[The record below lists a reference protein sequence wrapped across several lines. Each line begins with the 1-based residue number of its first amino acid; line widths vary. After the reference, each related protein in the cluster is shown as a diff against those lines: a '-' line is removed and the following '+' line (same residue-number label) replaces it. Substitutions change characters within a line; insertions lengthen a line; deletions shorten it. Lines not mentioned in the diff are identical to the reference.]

1 MSSEQSIKQHRP
13 RGRPRKEVAH
23 SAHDARRARGRRAQK
38 ALRERR
44 QQHVKALEER
54 VTGLACII
62 EEMNASFVAFVDNTF
77 FGSSDGNPALLKH
90 TMERFL
96 ELAQRAN
103 RLVEDK
109 DQVHM
114 DRQQGVDISYNTLQ
128 LSRVASSP
136 MSLLPESS
144 GTMDALTLLHQV
156 SNTGTSMMLPDVGH
170 QTSLDPATSITSITI
185 EPELPDIRHNH
196 LWGIPKDIS
205 TDVTSAIPYILAGRD
220 SFSSFL
226 YFETIAMVG
235 KALRGEIPQDI
246 LNSVLRYKRRYAT
259 FSQVLDVVTEVMNM
273 LLHGTSRNPKVKSR
287 VLEEPE
293 TSLPDR
299 RHVKIAIAKEI
310 ASTGT
315 PEVEYMSTWEV
326 ERYLQDEW
334 GLLINSHSVR
344 ISSHSSMRTRPHTA
358 SLSTY
363 PNHLHRFAPHIVPGF
378 TNQNEKILEARILI
392 EKLKIGAISLGEGP
406 RWHHSFIDHA
416 VGSFLTEMSMSI

>member
-1 MSSEQSIKQHRP
+1 MSSEQSIKHRP
-13 RGRPRKEVAH
+13 RGRPRKDVAH

-54 VTGLACII
+54 VTGLAYII
-62 EEMNASFVAFVDNTF
+62 EEMNASFVAFIDNTF
-77 FGSSDGNPALLKH
+77 FGSTDVNPALLKH

-96 ELAQRAN
+96 GLAQRAN

-128 LSRVASSP
+128 LSRVESSP
-136 MSLLPESS
+136 TSILPESS
-144 GTMDALTLLHQV
+144 GTVDTLTSLQQV
-156 SNTGTSMMLPDVGH
+156 SNTSTSMMLPNLGH
-170 QTSLDPATSITSITI
+170 QLSLDPSTSITSITI

-273 LLHGTSRNPKVKSR
+273 LLHGTSRSPK
-287 VLEEPE
+287 
-293 TSLPDR
+293 
-299 RHVKIAIAKEI
+299 A
-310 ASTGT
+310 
-315 PEVEYMSTWEV
+315 
-326 ERYLQDEW
+326 
-334 GLLINSHSVR
+334 
-344 ISSHSSMRTRPHTA
+344 
-358 SLSTY
+358 
-363 PNHLHRFAPHIVPGF
+363 
-378 TNQNEKILEARILI
+378 
-392 EKLKIGAISLGEGP
+392 
-406 RWHHSFIDHA
+406 
-416 VGSFLTEMSMSI
+416 

>member
-44 QQHVKALEER
+44 QQHVKTLEER
-54 VTGLACII
+54 VTGLAYII
-62 EEMNASFVAFVDNTF
+62 EEMNASFVAFIDNTF
-77 FGSSDGNPALLKH
+77 FGSMDVNPALLKH

-96 ELAQRAN
+96 GLTQRAN

-128 LSRVASSP
+128 LSRVASSR
-136 MSLLPESS
+136 
-144 GTMDALTLLHQV
+144 HQ
-156 SNTGTSMMLPDVGH
+156 L
-170 QTSLDPATSITSITI
+170 SLDPATSITSITI

-196 LWGIPKDIS
+196 LWGIPNDIS

-273 LLHGTSRNPKVKSR
+273 LLHGTSRSPKVKSR

-299 RHVKIAIAKEI
+299 RQVKSAIAKEI

-315 PEVEYMSTWEV
+315 TEVEYMSTWEV

-344 ISSHSSMRTRPHTA
+344 ISSHSSIRTRTQTA
-358 SLSTY
+358 SVSTY
-363 PNHLHRFAPHIVPGF
+363 PNHLYRFAPHIVPGF

-416 VGSFLTEMSMSI
+416 VGSFLAEMSMSI

>member
-77 FGSSDGNPALLKH
+77 SGSSDVNPALLKH

-96 ELAQRAN
+96 GLAQRAN

-144 GTMDALTLLHQV
+144 GTMDALTLLQQV
-156 SNTGTSMMLPDVGH
+156 SNTSTSMMLPDLGD
-170 QTSLDPATSITSITI
+170 QLSLDPATSTTSITI

-273 LLHGTSRNPKVKSR
+273 LLHGTSRSPKVKSR

-293 TSLPDR
+293 ASLPDR
-299 RHVKIAIAKEI
+299 RHVKSAIAKEI

-315 PEVEYMSTWEV
+315 PEVEYLSTWEV
-326 ERYLQDEW
+326 ERYLQDKW

-344 ISSHSSMRTRPHTA
+344 ISSHSSIRTRPHTA

>member
-1 MSSEQSIKQHRP
+1 MNSEQPIKYRP

-54 VTGLACII
+54 VTGLANII
-62 EEMNASFVAFVDNTF
+62 EEMNASFVAFIDNTF
-77 FGSSDGNPALLKH
+77 FGSTDVNPALLKH
-90 TMERFL
+90 TTEKFL
-96 ELAQRAN
+96 GLAQRAN
-103 RLVEDK
+103 NLVEDK
-109 DQVHM
+109 DEAHM

-136 MSLLPESS
+136 MSILPSSS
-144 GTMDALTLLHQV
+144 GMMDILTSLQQV
-156 SNTGTSMMLPDVGH
+156 SNTNPSATLPELGH
-170 QTSLDPATSITSITI
+170 QLSLDPNTSITSTTI

-196 LWGIPKDIS
+196 LWGIPKDLS

-226 YFETIAMVG
+226 YFETMAMVG
-235 KALRGEIPQDI
+235 KALRGEIPIDI

-273 LLHGTSRNPKVKSR
+273 LLHGTSQSPKVKSR
-287 VLEEPE
+287 ALAEPE
-293 TSLPDR
+293 GSLPDR
-299 RHVKIAIAKEI
+299 THVKSAIAKEI
-310 ASTGT
+310 ASMGT
-315 PEVEYMSTWEV
+315 PGVEYLSTWEV

-334 GLLINSHSVR
+334 GLIINSHSVR
-344 ISSHSSMRTRPHTA
+344 MSSHSSIRTRPHTA
-358 SLSTY
+358 SLST
-363 PNHLHRFAPHIVPGF
+363 HLNNLHQFTPHIVPGF
-378 TNQNEKILEARILI
+378 ANEHEKILEARILI

-406 RWHHSFIDHA
+406 RWHLSFIDHA
-416 VGSFLTEMSMSI
+416 VRSFLTEMSMNR

>member
-1 MSSEQSIKQHRP
+1 MSSEQSIKHRP

-62 EEMNASFVAFVDNTF
+62 EEMNASFVAFIDNTF
-77 FGSSDGNPALLKH
+77 FGSTDVNPALLKH

-96 ELAQRAN
+96 GLAHRAN
-103 RLVEDK
+103 RLVEEK

-136 MSLLPESS
+136 LSFLPESS
-144 GTMDALTLLHQV
+144 GTMDTLTSLQQV
-156 SNTGTSMMLPDVGH
+156 SNTSTSMMLPDLGH
-170 QTSLDPATSITSITI
+170 QLSLDPATSITI

-273 LLHGTSRNPKVKSR
+273 LLHGTSRSPKVKSR

-293 TSLPDR
+293 SSLPDR
-299 RHVKIAIAKEI
+299 RHVKSAIAKEI

-315 PEVEYMSTWEV
+315 PEVEYLSTWEV

-344 ISSHSSMRTRPHTA
+344 MSSHSSIRTRPHTA

-363 PNHLHRFAPHIVPGF
+363 PNHLHQFAPHIVPGF
-378 TNQNEKILEARILI
+378 ANEHEKILEARILI

-416 VGSFLTEMSMSI
+416 VRSFLMEMSISM